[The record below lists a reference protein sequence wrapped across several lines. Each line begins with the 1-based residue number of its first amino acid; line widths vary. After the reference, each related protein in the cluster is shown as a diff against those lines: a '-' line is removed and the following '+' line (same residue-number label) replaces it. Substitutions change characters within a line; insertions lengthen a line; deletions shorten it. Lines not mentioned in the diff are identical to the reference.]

1 MEPKTQY
8 AKSGEIH
15 IAYHVIGQGPLDLV
29 VVPGFISHL
38 ELGRELPA
46 FRRLDDRM
54 ATFARVIHFD
64 KRGTGMSDP
73 VTEVATLED
82 RMDDIRAVMDAAG
95 SERAALL
102 GISEGATL
110 SILFAATYPERTRAL
125 VLYGGMVRSTWAP
138 DYPWPAPKE
147 AILES
152 AREFI
157 APATGTGELADI
169 FAPSLADDPE
179 FREWW
184 GRVERQSASP
194 SMLAK
199 VFLAFLDTDV
209 RDALPLVQAPTLV
222 IHRRGDRVVSVHAAR
237 WVAEQIKGARFVE
250 LPGIDHHIL
259 AGDSESV
266 IGEVEEFLTGARVA
280 PVDNLDRIL
289 ATVMFTDVVGSTER
303 AAAMGDA
310 RWRELLEK
318 YHALVRA
325 EVERHRG
332 HTVKTIGDGLLARF
346 DGPARAIRAAQSVVT
361 GVRGLG
367 IQVRAGLHTGE
378 CELMGDDVGGIA
390 VHIGARVA
398 AAAAPGEVLVSSTVK
413 DLVGGSGIK
422 FEDRGTQTLKG
433 VPDEWRLFAVSG

>member
-8 AKSGEIH
+8 AKSGDIH
-15 IAYHVIGQGPLDLV
+15 IAYHVIGDGPLDLV
-29 VVPGFISHL
+29 VVPGFVSHL
-38 ELGRELPA
+38 ELDRELPA

-54 ATFARVIHFD
+54 ATFGRVIHFD

-73 VTEVATLED
+73 VTDVAVLED

-95 SERAALL
+95 SERAVLL

-110 SILFAATYPERTRAL
+110 CILFAATYPERTQAL
-125 VLYGGMVRSTWAP
+125 VLVGGMARSTWAP

-157 APATGTGELADI
+157 QPATGTGELADI

-179 FREWW
+179 FREWL

-199 VFLAFLDTDV
+199 LFLAFLDTDV
-209 RDALPLVQAPTLV
+209 RAALPLVQAPTLV

-237 WVAEQIKGARFVE
+237 WMAEQIQGARFVE
-250 LPGIDHHIL
+250 LPGIDHMIL
-259 AGDSESV
+259 AGDTEAV
-266 IGEVEEFLTGARVA
+266 IGEIEEFLTGKRSA
-280 PVDNLDRIL
+280 PAEDLDRIL
-289 ATVMFTDVVGSTER
+289 ATVMFTDLVGSTER
-303 AAAMGDA
+303 AAAMGDT

-318 YHALVRA
+318 YHALVRT

-332 HTVKTIGDGLLARF
+332 QTVKTLGDGLLARF
-346 DGPARAIRAAQSVVT
+346 DGPARAIRAAQSVVI
-361 GVRGLG
+361 GVRRLG
-367 IQVRAGLHTGE
+367 IDVRIGLHTGE
-378 CELMGDDVGGIA
+378 CELIGDDVGGIA

-398 AAAAPGEVLVSSTVK
+398 AEAAPGEVLVSSTVK
-413 DLVGGSGIK
+413 DLVGGSGII
-422 FEDRGTQTLKG
+422 FADRGSRTLKG

>member
-1 MEPKTQY
+1 MEPGTRY
-8 AKSGEIH
+8 AKSGDIH
-15 IAYHVIGQGPLDLV
+15 IAYHVIEGGPLDLV

-38 ELGRELPA
+38 EIGRELPA

-110 SILFAATYPERTRAL
+110 SILFAATYPDRTRAL
-125 VLYGGMVRSTWAP
+125 VLCGGMARSTWAP
-138 DYPWPAPKE
+138 NYPWATPRE
-147 AILES
+147 AILAS
-152 AREFI
+152 ASEFI
-157 APATGTGELADI
+157 LPATGTGELADV
-169 FAPSLADDPE
+169 FAPSMADDLE
-179 FREWW
+179 FRAWW
-184 GRVERQSASP
+184 GKVERQSASP

-237 WVAEQIKGARFVE
+237 WMAERIVGARFVE
-250 LPGIDHHIL
+250 LPGSDHSIL
-259 AGDSESV
+259 AGDTESV
-266 IGEVEEFLTGARVA
+266 IGEVEEFLTGTRAA
-280 PVDNLDRIL
+280 PVENLDRIL
-289 ATVMFTDVVGSTER
+289 ATVMFTDLVGSTER
-303 AAAMGDA
+303 AVAMGDT

-332 HTVKTIGDGLLARF
+332 QTVKTIGDGLLARF

-367 IQVRAGLHTGE
+367 IEVRAGLHTGE
-378 CELMGDDVGGIA
+378 CELIGDDVGGIA

-398 AAAAPGEVLVSSTVK
+398 AAAGPGEVLVSSTVR
-413 DLVGGSGIK
+413 DLVGGSGIT
-422 FEDRGTQTLKG
+422 FEDRGARTLKG